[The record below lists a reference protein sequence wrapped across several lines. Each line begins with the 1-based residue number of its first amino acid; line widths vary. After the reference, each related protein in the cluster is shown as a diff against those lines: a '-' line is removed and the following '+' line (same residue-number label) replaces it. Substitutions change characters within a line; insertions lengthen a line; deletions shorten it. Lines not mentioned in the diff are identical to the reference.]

1 MFSFLSNASPSPFLS
16 PSCCFIGHLRS
27 GYFEKP
33 ICCCGL
39 KCFLST
45 PLSPVHCCFN
55 VLTKHLPEVSLGG
68 TIQSSSSS
76 SSLSLQHRTACFVPS
91 PEATIDGVMG
101 GVSLMGVV
109 PSDLTAKFL
118 KSNRRPAVS
127 IFSLVLVSTALHTS
141 FTESCQESS
150 FGSEHPSLSHAVR
163 NSPSS
168 DTHWVSLILLVRAS
182 TWIRSILSRI
192 PSRASKRLILFRSLT
207 AKSPA
212 SSLPSPLSIKPPS
225 TRTAMSY
232 EVKSLAHS

>member
-127 IFSLVLVSTALHTS
+127 IFSLVLVSTALQTS
-141 FTESCQESS
+141 LTEICKENSL
-150 FGSEHPSLSHAVR
+150 GSEHSSLPQAVR
-163 NSPSS
+163 NSSS
-168 DTHWVSLILLVRAS
+168 SERHPPRSRPLLSASALIRC
-182 TWIRSILSRI
+182 ILPVI
-192 PSRASKRLILFRSLT
+192 VLRASKRLILFRSST
-207 AKSPA
+207 FRSP
-212 SSLPSPLSIKPPS
+212 
-225 TRTAMSY
+225 
-232 EVKSLAHS
+232 